1 MAQNLKQQAAAEL
14 SIAIGHLTAA
24 LHLWSPGTGLSP
36 AEERDDPECQ
46 AWRSFNAL
54 VKDVQTFAAEEGPG
68 A

>member
-1 MAQNLKQQAAAEL
+1 MAENLKQQAAAQL
-14 SIAIGHLTAA
+14 SIGIGHLVAA

-36 AEERDDPECQ
+36 AEERESSECK
-46 AWRSFNAL
+46 AWRAFNAL